1 MGAGEMPPEDEPQP
15 KAEESA
21 FVMER
26 LNKKIK
32 EGEAMRMA
40 KRAPV
45 AHYRLAVRFEATV
58 D

>member
-1 MGAGEMPPEDEPQP
+1 MPPEDEPQP